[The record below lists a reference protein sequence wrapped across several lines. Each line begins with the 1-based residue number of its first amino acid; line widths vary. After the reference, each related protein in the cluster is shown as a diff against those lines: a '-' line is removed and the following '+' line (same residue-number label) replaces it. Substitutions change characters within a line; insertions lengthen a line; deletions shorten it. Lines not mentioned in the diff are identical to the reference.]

1 MNTYTGGPLQQ
12 AVSGTTTLNVS
23 WYSEGDNEHNFQTYG
38 YEYLNDDDD
47 GYLTWYVGM
56 DPTVTVHSKAL
67 GPNGNIGHRLMSK
80 EPMSLVMNFGIS
92 NNWAYIDWN
101 ALHFPLTMRIDHVR
115 IYQPEDAINVSC
127 DPDDYPTSNYI
138 ETHPKAYQDNN
149 LTSWADTGYDW
160 PKNSL
165 VHKCS

>member
-1 MNTYTGGPLQQ
+1 
-12 AVSGTTTLNVS
+12 V
-23 WYSEGDNEHNFQTYG
+23 YG

-56 DPTVTVHSKAL
+56 DPTLTVHAKSL
-67 GPNGNIGHRLMSK
+67 GPNGNIGRRLLSK

-115 IYQPEDAINVSC
+115 IYQPEDAINLTC
-127 DPDDYPTSNYI
+127 DPDDYPTYDYI
-138 ETHPKAYQDNN
+138 EAHPKAYQDNN
-149 LTSWADTGYDW
+149 LTSWSETGYDW

-165 VHKCS
+165 VHNC